1 MKIKELGSEEIR
13 SVDWCYDKE
22 CIQLIDQRLI
32 PFDFKINVYTSV
44 NDLCDAIKTMV
55 VRGAP
60 AIGVTAAYGVVLA
73 VREIEN
79 EKNSDKKALLDKKM
93 ELLLATRPTAVDLA
107 NFAYETYKIAVD
119 SDFSFEETLLQAR
132 RLANQMVDECKSIG
146 TKGLEVIKNGDSILT
161 HCNAG
166 PLATVDYGTAL
177 APIIQAH
184 RNGVEVKVYVD
195 ETRPRLQGARITAWE
210 LEQEG
215 VEHEIIADSVAAYL
229 MSENQIDKVILGA
242 DRCLQDGTISNKIGT
257 YSVAV
262 NAKYHN
268 VPFYS
273 SFPWSTIDQ
282 ESKTLKDF
290 KIEFRSE
297 EEVKIIKGK
306 EGEILIA
313 NPNSK
318 ALNPA
323 FDITPPKLITG
334 YITAKGVLTTEEL
347 IQKIKEK

>member
-1 MKIKELGSEEIR
+1 VKIKELGLEEVR
-13 SVDWCYDKE
+13 SVDWNYDKD

-32 PFDFKINVYTSV
+32 PFDFKINDYSTVIE
-44 NDLCDAIKTMV
+44 LCDAIKTMV

-60 AIGVTAAYGVVLA
+60 AIGSTAAYGVALA
-73 VREIEN
+73 VKEIEN
-79 EKNSDKKALLDKKM
+79 IESSSKKEELDMRLDLLVT
-93 ELLLATRPTAVDLA
+93 TRPTAVDLA
-107 NFAYETYKIAVD
+107 NFALKTYTAAID
-119 SDFSFEETLLQAR
+119 SNFSFEETLLHAT
-132 RLANQMVDECKSIG
+132 RLTTQMIEECKTIG
-146 TKGLEVIKNGDSILT
+146 INGLEIIEEGDTILT

-184 RNGVEVKVYVD
+184 REGIELKVFVD

-215 VEHEIIADSVAAYL
+215 IEHEIIADSVAAFL
-229 MSENQIDKVILGA
+229 MSKDEIDKVILGA
-242 DRCLQDGTISNKIGT
+242 DRCLADGTISNKIGT
-257 YSVAV
+257 YSIAV
-262 NAKYHN
+262 NALYHK

-282 ESKTLKDF
+282 ESRTAEDF
-290 KIEFRSE
+290 KIELRSE
-297 EEVKIIKGK
+297 EEVKYIKNTKGK
-306 EGEILIA
+306 TLIA

-318 ALNPA
+318 AFNPA
-323 FDITPPKLITG
+323 FDITPPNLITG
-334 YITAKGVLTTEEL
+334 YITARGILSTEDL